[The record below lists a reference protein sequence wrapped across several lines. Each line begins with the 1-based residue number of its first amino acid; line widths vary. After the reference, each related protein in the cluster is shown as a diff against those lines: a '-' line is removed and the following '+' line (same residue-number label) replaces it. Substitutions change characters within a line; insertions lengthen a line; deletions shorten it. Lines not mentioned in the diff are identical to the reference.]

1 MTWGTLK
8 VRNACPFPVTFYAL
22 AGPSIELPANS
33 TRSAKAC
40 LIWFS
45 TRVKGAGETMNMG
58 TFEGLR
64 DDYIDQLSDLGYDSA
79 DWEEGGHGAA
89 AGSILG
95 VAVSVLE
102 GIFKVKNTRDGS
114 SNYFGAKKEGVYG
127 NSDLVVYATLDKA
140 CRLDPS
146 MDKIWY
152 LHLEKDHGQV
162 SDQPNVDPPY
172 TVPNLSQ
179 YADAFFF
186 RVRNMAHNTFLYA
199 KDDDSNVGVRSAD
212 IPFNPLTMREYW
224 SVHPLDAGD
233 ATHNVKILNPATN
246 KWLTTFTKEDNRIGL
261 YPVGHTDYRDQH
273 WNLTEVSQG
282 PETIKI
288 TNLGINGNLVGAGDD
303 HTFIYENIDSAD
315 DQKWRI
321 ETFTTDIGN
330 IPKGKPFRIMHA
342 KTGLF
347 FYANNDHR
355 IEMVRDLGIWDDFF
369 DHFGV
374 HATNFMLVESSSGVY
389 RLKSAKYNAY
399 LTYYT
404 HDKYLGLYPEGY
416 GDYPDQHW
424 NIVTE
429 SHHAGFYMKN
439 QSPAFGG
446 SNHLFYDGSKIGV
459 YGGTYPDQLWVAVL
473 D

>member
-8 VRNACPFPVTFYAL
+8 GRNACPFSVTFYAL

-45 TRVKGAGETMNMG
+45 TRVKGGGETMNIG

-64 DDYIDQLSDLGYDSA
+64 DDYINQLSDLGYSSA
-79 DWEEGGHGAA
+79 DWEEGGSGAA

-95 VAVSVLE
+95 VAVSVLD

-114 SNYFGAKKEGVYG
+114 SNYFGAKKEAVYG

-162 SDQPNVDPPY
+162 SDQPNVDPAY
-172 TVPNLSQ
+172 SVPDLSQ

-186 RVRNMAHNTFLYA
+186 RVRNIAHNTFLYA
-199 KDDDSNVGVRSAD
+199 KDDNSNVGVRAAD

-224 SVHPLDAGD
+224 SVNPLDAGD

-246 KWLTTFTKEDNRIGL
+246 RWLTAFTSEDNRIGL
-261 YPVGHTDYRDQH
+261 YPVGYTDYPDQH
-273 WNLTEVSQG
+273 WNLTEVSQA
-282 PETIKI
+282 PETVKI
-288 TNLGINGNLVGAGDD
+288 TKLGSNGNLTGADSD
-303 HTFIYENIDSAD
+303 HTFLYPNIDSAD

-321 ETFTTDIGN
+321 ETFTTDVGN
-330 IPKGKPFRIMHA
+330 LPKDRSFRIMHA

-347 FYANNDHR
+347 FYAMEDKK
-355 IEMVRDLGIWDDFF
+355 IKMVTDLGALDNFF

-374 HATNFMLVESSSGVY
+374 HAAYFTLVESSPGVY
-389 RLKSAKYNAY
+389 KVKSTKYNSY
-399 LTYYT
+399 LTFYEN
-404 HDKYLGLYPEGY
+404 DKYLGLYPEGY

-429 SHHAGFYMKN
+429 SHHAGFYMRN
-439 QSPAFGG
+439 QASAFGG
-446 SNHLFYDGSKIGV
+446 SNYLFYDGSKIGV
-459 YGGTYPDQLWVAVL
+459 YNGTYPDQLWVAVL